1 VEGSLRAKKQR
12 DPSSRFDTIPACD
25 RQTDRQ
31 TQSRNESLPVSPNQ
45 PCQMTTAAGGAVTMT
60 TVTIVDWEF
69 VACRFKIRKIR
80 KIRKNSRNL
89 PI

>member
-1 VEGSLRAKKQR
+1 VQERNALIFGVTRISIKHCVGWVEGSLRAKNQR

-60 TVTIVDWEF
+60 TVTIVD
-69 VACRFKIRKIR
+69 
-80 KIRKNSRNL
+80 
-89 PI
+89 